1 MKKIKLKY
9 ILILVISMAI
19 FSYFKLIYN
28 GFNELKNFSVERV
41 NLPNEYK
48 SLFKV
53 DSIKIKNI
61 YSNKY
66 ARKSVVSAIKID
78 TLNLL
83 IKKYATD
90 SEDLRSLFNFK
101 KTSITETM
109 LKTTSVEELNQL
121 EVNFLVNSNELIDTL
136 LIQPNSKIDTIF
148 YQPDKLIF
156 KIKSELAVLKLH
168 KNQLNTLSAKTIL
181 ISSQKILSFDNRF
194 KIYVVFRKIGKKVYL
209 IIIKTP
215 NFNDNRIIKLIK

>member
-19 FSYFKLIYN
+19 FSYFKLIHDA
-28 GFNELKNFSVERV
+28 FNELHNFSVERV
-41 NLPNEYK
+41 NLPDEYK

-66 ARKSVVSAIKID
+66 ARKSVVSVIKID

-83 IKKYATD
+83 IKKYVTD
-90 SEDLRSLFNFK
+90 SEDLRRLFNFK

-136 LIQPNSKIDTIF
+136 LIQPNSKIDTIS

-215 NFNDNRIIKLIK
+215 GFNDNRIIKLIK

>member
-1 MKKIKLKY
+1 MKKIKFKH
-9 ILILVISMAI
+9 ILILVILLAI
-19 FSYFKLIYN
+19 FGYFKLIHDA
-28 GFNELKNFSVERV
+28 FNELKNFSVERV
-41 NLPNEYK
+41 KLPDKYK

-66 ARKSVVSAIKID
+66 SHKSVVSAIKID

-83 IKKYATD
+83 IKKYVTD
-90 SEDLRSLFNFK
+90 AEDLRSLFNFK
-101 KTSITETM
+101 KSSITETM

-121 EVNFLVNSNELIDTL
+121 EVKFLVNSNEFIDTL
-136 LIQPNSKIDTIF
+136 LIQPNSKIDTIS

-181 ISSQKILSFDNRF
+181 ISSQKVLSFDNRF
-194 KIYVVFRKIGKKVYL
+194 KIYVVFRKIGKKVYF

-215 NFNDNRIIKLIK
+215 DFNDNRILKLIK